1 LRDEDTPLKTI
12 SMLSWPLTLLW
23 TVILSVIVVSS
34 AYAAPGSWSTQI
46 PGLMVAMSDR
56 SVASQTV
63 MPPSVANIQKGQLG
77 RIQWQFQHPS
87 DAQLNAWLCH
97 PEQCVAL
104 SGMRGSTTALAG
116 QTAEAPLH
124 FRFALR
130 PGQRPVRVQGLQLI
144 VNYQ

>member
-1 LRDEDTPLKTI
+1 
-12 SMLSWPLTLLW
+12 MLSWLLRGRLPLILVLVAGWLL
-23 TVILSVIVVSS
+23 TGLAGS
-34 AYAAPGSWSTQI
+34 AQAAPGSWSSQI

-56 SVASQTV
+56 ASASQAAT
-63 MPPSVANIQKGQLG
+63 PPTAANNVQLAQLG
-77 RIQWQFQHPS
+77 RIHWQFQHPPG
-87 DAQLNAWLCH
+87 ALLNAWLCH

-104 SGMRGSTTALAG
+104 NGMRGSTTALEGRA
-116 QTAEAPLH
+116 ADAPLH

>member
-1 LRDEDTPLKTI
+1 MIGIL
-12 SMLSWPLTLLW
+12 LTGCLLAGL
-23 TVILSVIVVSS
+23 T
-34 AYAAPGSWSTQI
+34 ANAQAAPGSWSSQI

-56 SVASQTV
+56 ASTSKMATPPTV
-63 MPPSVANIQKGQLG
+63 GNIQSGQLG
-77 RIQWQFQHPS
+77 RVQWQFEYPHG
-87 DAQLNAWLCH
+87 ALLNAWLCH

-104 SGMRGSTTALAG
+104 TGMRGSTAALAG
-116 QTAEAPLH
+116 RAAEEPLH

>member
-1 LRDEDTPLKTI
+1 
-12 SMLSWPLTLLW
+12 MLSWPFKLLW
-23 TVILSVIVVSS
+23 AVILSVLMSS

-56 SVASQTV
+56 ASVSQHAT
-63 MPPSVANIQKGQLG
+63 PPGVANVQGGQLG
-77 RIQWQFQHPS
+77 RVQWQFQHS
-87 DAQLNAWLCH
+87 AGAQLNAWLCH

-104 SGMRGSTTALAG
+104 TSMRGSTTALAG
-116 QTAEAPLH
+116 RTAAAPLH

-130 PGQRPVRVQGLQLI
+130 PGQRPVRVQGLQMI

>member
-1 LRDEDTPLKTI
+1 
-12 SMLSWPLTLLW
+12 MLSWPLRGKLL
-23 TVILSVIVVSS
+23 LSIVLLTGCLLAGVTGN
-34 AYAAPGSWSTQI
+34 AQATPGSWSSQI

-56 SVASQTV
+56 ASASQAATPPTV
-63 MPPSVANIQKGQLG
+63 GNIQSGQLG
-77 RIQWQFQHPS
+77 RVQWQFQHPPG
-87 DAQLNAWLCH
+87 ALLNAWLCH

-116 QTAEAPLH
+116 FAADAPLH

-130 PGQRPVRVQGLQLI
+130 PGQRPVRVQGLQMI

>member
-1 LRDEDTPLKTI
+1 
-12 SMLSWPLTLLW
+12 MLSWLSRGTQVQVALLLIGLLLTGL
-23 TVILSVIVVSS
+23 TAS
-34 AYAAPGSWSTQI
+34 AQAASGSWSTQI

-56 SVASQTV
+56 ASASQIAA
-63 MPPSVANIQKGQLG
+63 PPAFANLRSGQLE
-77 RIQWQFQHPS
+77 RIQWQFQYPP

-97 PEQCVAL
+97 PDQCVAL
-104 SGMRGSTTALAG
+104 NGMRGSTTALAG
-116 QTAEAPLH
+116 RDAEAPLH

>member
-1 LRDEDTPLKTI
+1 
-12 SMLSWPLTLLW
+12 MLSWLLRGRLPLTLVL
-23 TVILSVIVVSS
+23 VVGCLLTGLMGS
-34 AYAAPGSWSTQI
+34 AQAAPGSWSSQI

-56 SVASQTV
+56 TSASQTAT
-63 MPPSVANIQKGQLG
+63 PPAAGNHQLGQLG
-77 RIQWQFQHPS
+77 RIQWQFQYPPGAH
-87 DAQLNAWLCH
+87 LNAWLCH

-104 SGMRGSTTALAG
+104 DGMRGSSTALEGRA
-116 QTAEAPLH
+116 ADAPLH

>member
-1 LRDEDTPLKTI
+1 
-12 SMLSWPLTLLW
+12 MLSWLLRVRLPRVLVLMAGCLIAGLTA
-23 TVILSVIVVSS
+23 S
-34 AYAAPGSWSTQI
+34 AQAAPGSWSSQV

-56 SVASQTV
+56 ASSSKTV
-63 MPPSVANIQKGQLG
+63 SPPAAGNLQSGQLG
-77 RIQWQFQHPS
+77 RIQWQFQHPPG
-87 DAQLNAWLCH
+87 ALLNAWLCH

-104 SGMRGSTTALAG
+104 TGMRGSTTALEGRA
-116 QTAEAPLH
+116 ADAPLH

>member
-1 LRDEDTPLKTI
+1 
-12 SMLSWPLTLLW
+12 MLSWLLRVRLPLTLVLVAGALW
-23 TVILSVIVVSS
+23 AGLTGS
-34 AYAAPGSWSTQI
+34 AQAAPGSWSSQI

-56 SVASQTV
+56 ASSSQTAS
-63 MPPSVANIQKGQLG
+63 PPAVGNLQTGQLG
-77 RIQWQFQHPS
+77 RIYWQFQHPPG
-87 DAQLNAWLCH
+87 ALLNAWLCH

-104 SGMRGSTTALAG
+104 TSMRGSTTALEG
-116 QTAEAPLH
+116 RTADAPLH